1 MHSHTYSTCYR
12 FTIYWL
18 QKQNNKCRIINIL
31 NLKSRITNFQMC
43 MNITLNFYYE
53 ERSQR
58 NQF

>member
-43 MNITLNFYYE
+43 MNIL
-53 ERSQR
+53 QKM
-58 NQF
+58 